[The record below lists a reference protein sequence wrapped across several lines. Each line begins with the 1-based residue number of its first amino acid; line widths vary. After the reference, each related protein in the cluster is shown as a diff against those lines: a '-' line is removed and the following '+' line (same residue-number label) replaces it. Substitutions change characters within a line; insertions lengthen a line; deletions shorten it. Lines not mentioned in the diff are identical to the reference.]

1 MEGDGNMES
10 FVKMKES
17 DLVLLDYRITK
28 LHYDSEI
35 ILENKE
41 NIKYETH
48 MKLGVSDPIHR
59 EINKEKAMLM
69 RIDIELRIRGK
80 IKRKNIVKID
90 MTISEM
96 LGTQRLSE
104 DEFKKVAPGVGISN
118 LLAIARSAVLSLTSQ
133 TGNPPVMLPILNVRE
148 SMKNAGT
155 KHDEKVS

>member
-10 FVKMKES
+10 FAKMKES

-48 MKLGVSDPIHR
+48 MKLGVSDPIHC

-155 KHDEKVS
+155 KHDKKVS

>member
-1 MEGDGNMES
+1 M
-10 FVKMKES
+10 
-17 DLVLLDYRITK
+17 
-28 LHYDSEI
+28 
-35 ILENKE
+35 
-41 NIKYETH
+41 
-48 MKLGVSDPIHR
+48 
-59 EINKEKAMLM
+59 
-69 RIDIELRIRGK
+69 
-80 IKRKNIVKID
+80 KID

-155 KHDEKVS
+155 KHDKKVS

>member
-10 FVKMKES
+10 FAKMKES

-155 KHDEKVS
+155 KHDKKVS

>member
-104 DEFKKVAPGVGISN
+104 DEFKKVAPGVGVSN

-155 KHDEKVS
+155 KHDKKVS

>member
-148 SMKNAGT
+148 SMKNAET
-155 KHDEKVS
+155 KHDKKVS

>member
-155 KHDEKVS
+155 KHDKKVS

>member
-1 MEGDGNMES
+1 MES

-155 KHDEKVS
+155 KHDKKVS